1 VHASPICALDQ
12 SPPLDVAR
20 ASNAQAIVILGGGT
34 RRYAPEFGGETLNSL
49 TLERIR
55 YGARLARSTGLPV
68 LVSGGSVG
76 RAAAEAPLMRS
87 ALVNEYGVAVRWT
100 EARSRNTH
108 ENAIESAAILKADRV
123 QRVVLVGH
131 SFDFPRT
138 RNEFEAAGIAV
149 IAAPIAIPSRTPTRA
164 GDFLPTPAG
173 LQLSYYALYEMLAN
187 VLYFATK

>member
-1 VHASPICALDQ
+1 MEIY
-12 SPPLDVAR
+12 R
-20 ASNAQAIVILGGGT
+20 RT
-34 RRYAPEFGGETLNSL
+34 RRSL
-49 TLERIR
+49 FVP
-55 YGARLARSTGLPV
+55 SGLPV

-87 ALVNEYGVAVRWT
+87 ALVNEYGVAVRWIET
-100 EARSRNTH
+100 RSRNTH
-108 ENAIESAAILKADRV
+108 ENAIDSAAILKADRV

-138 RNEFEAAGIAV
+138 RHEFEAAGIAV
-149 IAAPIAIPSRTPTRA
+149 IAAPIAIPSRAPTQA